1 MSERK
6 TIEELK
12 AEKASLEAK
21 AEQLRHRNERI
32 DNRIRYLTAGER
44 NKRTH
49 HLCSRMGFIEH
60 CIPELKNLTEAEFCD
75 LFEHLLSQPEVRS
88 MIDKAIVSHHHRAGK
103 GGE

>member
-32 DNRIRYLTAGER
+32 DNRIRYLTTGER
-44 NKRTH
+44 NRRTH

>member
-1 MSERK
+1 MNK
-6 TIEELK
+6 TIEELHN
-12 AEKASLEAK
+12 EKADLEK
-21 AEQLRHRNERI
+21 QIDQLTHKNARI
-32 DNRIRYLTAGER
+32 ENRIRYLTKGER
-44 NKRTH
+44 NRRTH